1 MKQLTKINLQN
12 IQGAHAVQY
21 QKNKPLNQTVGGR
34 LRHFSTED
42 IQMVKKHMK
51 RYSTSL
57 IIEKCKPKPQW
68 GITSHQSEW
77 PSSKNLKSIIAGE
90 GVKKRELSCTV
101 GGNVYWY
108 SHYGEKFGES
118 FKN

>member
-51 RYSTSL
+51 ILDAQHHSL
-57 IIEKCKPKPQW
+57 SDKCKSKP
-68 GITSHQSEW
+68 
-77 PSSKNLKSIIAGE
+77 L
-90 GVKKRELSCTV
+90 
-101 GGNVYWY
+101 
-108 SHYGEKFGES
+108 
-118 FKN
+118 